1 MTKRQ
6 PPEPEPSEPDE
17 DRTSDGPAPW
27 NVEVEFVDLGRKSV
41 MHSIYGASFDS
52 ERVYLLL
59 EDGKH
64 AAYPHDIV
72 RKVLVMHSSKYDGYI
87 ESKQSPSSEEVSE

>member
-6 PPEPEPSEPDE
+6 PPKPEPSEPDE
-17 DRTSDGPAPW
+17 DKTSDGPAPW
-27 NVEVEFVDLGRKSV
+27 NVEVEFIDLSRKSV
-41 MHSIYGASFDS
+41 MHSIYGASLDA

-64 AAYPHDIV
+64 IVYPHDIV
-72 RKVLVMHSSKYDGYI
+72 RKVLMMHSSKYDGYV
-87 ESKQSPSSEEVSE
+87 ESKPPNGEEVSE